1 MGVHRRSIVGAL
13 VGCVTLSLSG
23 CLSTEAITD
32 RVKAEA
38 TDRAGDELGERVGI
52 DIEIPDDPPETN
64 DDEWRLYEFGA
75 GEHYEYRVESEEDGA
90 GVFLWTVEDAGDDRL
105 TVETELTY
113 EEGEEFARTVTG
125 TEDEIFSQLMT
136 TPAAIFIGSG
146 LHSPHVAANEGV
158 YVGYEWRFG
167 TEEGSLRYAVEDTA
181 SYVGTECYVAVTEI
195 NDTVV
200 HESCLA
206 PELAF
211 PAYVAYYDDETGET
225 LLEMELVEYS
235 GSE

>member
-1 MGVHRRSIVGAL
+1 MAAA
-13 VGCVTLSLSG
+13 VGCVTLSVSG
-23 CLSTEAITD
+23 CLSTEAIAD
-32 RVKAEA
+32 RAKDEA
-38 TDRAGDELGERVGI
+38 TDRASDELGERVGV

-64 DDEWRLYEFGA
+64 DDEWRMYEFEA
-75 GEHYEYRVESEEDGA
+75 GEYYEYRVESEEDGT
-90 GVFLWTVEDAGDDRL
+90 GVFRWTVEDAGEDRL

-113 EEGEEFARTVTG
+113 EEGEEFVQTVTG

-146 LHSPHVAANEGV
+146 LHSPHVVANEGV
-158 YVGYEWRFG
+158 YVGYEWRFA
-167 TEEGSLRYAVEDTA
+167 TEEGSLRYAVEETD
-181 SYVGTECYVAVTEI
+181 SYVGRECYVAVTEI
-195 NDTVV
+195 NETVV

-206 PELAF
+206 SELAF
-211 PAYVAYYDDETGET
+211 PAYVAYYDGETGET